1 MDIHT
6 FIGNYREAFGQQAE
20 LPIVFWYSD
29 QPEAPAEKVNGC
41 FFKSMSQVRNGKII
55 SLNAETIG
63 CGGGKFYT
71 GFTDMPEHVPGF
83 VSLKE
88 KYKKTPDMVV
98 DFIQELQVPKAEK
111 AYLHFARIDKIG
123 SFDKVEGILFL
134 ATPDMLA
141 GLATWAFFD
150 SNATD
155 AVSAP
160 FGSGCCSVVTQ
171 AILENRK
178 QGKRTFLGFFD
189 PSVRPH
195 FEAELLSFTIPMSRF
210 KEMYHTMR
218 ESCLFD
224 THAWSK
230 LKERIQDRQKETKPF
245 NHLNVSFEI
254 RPDIVLREVTVEDA
268 AAIYVYSILK
278 EELMEQ
284 QAKLNE
290 HNKQEYPPMHTTE
303 HIINQTMIRL
313 FGCGRS
319 VSAHIERKK
328 SKLDYR
334 LNACPTEEQ
343 IESLEKAV
351 NEVIARHLP
360 VTTEFITQAE
370 AKGRFD
376 LERLPEDAS
385 ETVRIVKVGDYD
397 ECLCIGT
404 HVANTSEIGTFKIIS
419 HDWDEESKRWRMRFK
434 LV

>member
-41 FFKSMSQVRNGKII
+41 FFKSMAQVRNGKTI

-171 AILENRK
+171 TILENRK

-230 LKERIQDRQKETKPF
+230 LKERIQDRQKETKAF

-268 AAIYVYSILK
+268 AAIYLSLI
-278 EELMEQ
+278 
-284 QAKLNE
+284 
-290 HNKQEYPPMHTTE
+290 
-303 HIINQTMIRL
+303 HI
-313 FGCGRS
+313 
-319 VSAHIERKK
+319 
-328 SKLDYR
+328 
-334 LNACPTEEQ
+334 
-343 IESLEKAV
+343 
-351 NEVIARHLP
+351 
-360 VTTEFITQAE
+360 
-370 AKGRFD
+370 
-376 LERLPEDAS
+376 
-385 ETVRIVKVGDYD
+385 
-397 ECLCIGT
+397 
-404 HVANTSEIGTFKIIS
+404 
-419 HDWDEESKRWRMRFK
+419 
-434 LV
+434 